1 MKGRENT
8 VRQEIFT
15 VADNCKIADGIY
27 KMTLLGDTSAFSAP
41 GQFVNVKLDGFYL
54 RRPISVCHYNSNT
67 LTLIYKVVGGG
78 TDAMSKVGRGASLD
92 LLTGLGNGFDL
103 TKSGERPLVVGGGVG
118 VPPLYRL
125 CRDLFAQGKKP
136 TVILGFNSEKDMF
149 YIDEFARAA
158 YDVRVATADGSFGD
172 KGFVTDVMKDVEDY
186 TYFYSCGPI
195 PMLRAVCRM
204 AKTEGQVSLE
214 ERMGCGF
221 GACMG
226 CSVETAEGA
235 KRVCKDGPVFT
246 KEALKW

>member
-1 MKGRENT
+1 M
-8 VRQEIFT
+8 QQALYT
-15 VADNCKIADGIY
+15 VAENQKIADGIY
-27 KMTLLGDTSAFSAP
+27 KMTLLGDTSGFSAP

-78 TDAMSKVGRGASLD
+78 TDAMSKIARGASID

-103 TKSGERPLVVGGGVG
+103 SQSGDSPLIVGGGVG

-125 CRDLFAQGKKP
+125 CRDLFAQGKRP

-149 YIDEFARAA
+149 YIDEFARVA
-158 YDVRVATADGSFGD
+158 YDVRVVTADGSFGD
-172 KGFVTDVMKDVEDY
+172 KGLVTDVMRALSGY
-186 TYFYSCGPI
+186 SYFYACGPV
-195 PMLRAVCRM
+195 PMLKAVCRM
-204 AKTEGQVSLE
+204 ADTDGQISLE

-226 CSVETAEGA
+226 CSVETAAGA

>member
-1 MKGRENT
+1 M
-8 VRQEIFT
+8 QQALYT
-15 VADNCKIADGIY
+15 VAENQKIADGIY
-27 KMTLLGDTSAFSAP
+27 KMTLLGDTSGFSAP

-78 TDAMSKVGRGASLD
+78 TDAMSKIARGASID

-103 TKSGERPLVVGGGVG
+103 SASGDSPLIVGGGVG

-125 CRDLFAQGKKP
+125 CRDLFAQGKRP

-149 YIDEFARAA
+149 YIDEFARVA
-158 YDVRVATADGSFGD
+158 YDVRVVTADGSFGD
-172 KGFVTDVMKDVEDY
+172 KGLVTDVMHTISGY
-186 TYFYSCGPI
+186 SYFYACGPV
-195 PMLRAVCRM
+195 PMLKAVCRM
-204 AKTEGQVSLE
+204 ADTDGQISLE

-226 CSVETAEGA
+226 CSVETAAGA